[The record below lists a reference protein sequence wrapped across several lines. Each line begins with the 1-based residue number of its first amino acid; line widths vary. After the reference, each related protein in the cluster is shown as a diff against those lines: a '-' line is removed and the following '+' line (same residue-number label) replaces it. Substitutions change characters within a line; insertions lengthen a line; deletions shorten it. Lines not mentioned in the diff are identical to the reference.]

1 MQMLSCVAGAWFSLS
16 SLSLSLLSLSLSAII
31 SQMENW
37 CDFETTWVFPLLQF
51 LWRQTDAQNS
61 YLSNDIIV
69 LAVACIKAP
78 LLGKHGNS
86 ILLSAQPVLKGI
98 EKYFLLYV

>member
-1 MQMLSCVAGAWFSLS
+1 
-16 SLSLSLLSLSLSAII
+16 
-31 SQMENW
+31 MENR

-86 ILLSAQPVLKGI
+86 TLLPAQPVLKGI
-98 EKYFLLYV
+98 ENIFYCMYEKSDHVFRGFASPPLLYE